1 MKKLLFV
8 ILILTIFVTGCTFN
22 NRRDT
27 NNGENE
33 VDTLSFDNDIASGI
47 SRNYM
52 SAMAIGDMKGMR
64 ELASADLAKGLTLQP
79 DNTFKITGIR
89 LEETS
94 QKGLNAV
101 YKYTVSKGKIGEPVA
116 SLEHYYVKVK
126 KDNDEYKV
134 SSVKSVLLYEVFK
147 VEKHLKIRTDDNVEV
162 NNITKL
168 KNLPNLVYP
177 KQNKGDIAK
186 ISVPKDDYGS
196 IGISFTGHKV
206 GISTTKEN
214 DTYVCIIEI
223 DDAIPTDTKGGNIDK
238 NENKESNNIEDLLE
252 DEDKLVGKKIVTL
265 DVYSNV
271 KVTSLM
277 FTSDDT
283 HIAVNYNK
291 GGVNRFDFFES
302 NGDLIDLKL
311 KNIFAEDKYHLMF
324 RDYKDQEIFFSIE
337 GVKDADGVDQSLI
350 GSYKISIKDFKLTKL

>member
-1 MKKLLFV
+1 MKKLLF
-8 ILILTIFVTGCTFN
+8 ILLISALFITGCTLN
-22 NRRDT
+22 NRSDT
-27 NNGENE
+27 NNEKDE
-33 VDTLSFDNDIASGI
+33 VNILSFDNDIASGI

-52 SAMAIGDMKGMR
+52 AAMAIGDMKGMR
-64 ELASADLAKGLTLQP
+64 ELASSDLAKGLILQP

-101 YKYTVSKGKIGEPVA
+101 YKYIVSKGKIGEPLA
-116 SLEHYYVKVK
+116 SLENYYVKVK

-147 VEKHLKIRTDDNVEV
+147 VENHLKIRTDDNVEV

-168 KNLPNLVYP
+168 KNIPSQIYP
-177 KQNKGDIAK
+177 KNNKGDIAK
-186 ISVPKDDYGS
+186 ISVPKDDYGAV
-196 IGISFTGHKV
+196 GISFTGHKIGV
-206 GISTTKEN
+206 STTKGN
-214 DTYVCIIEI
+214 DTYVCIIEV
-223 DDAIPTDTKGGNIDK
+223 DDAIPTITKGGSIDK
-238 NENKESNNIEDLLE
+238 SDNKDSKNIEELLE

-265 DVYSNV
+265 DIYENI

-291 GGVNRFDFFES
+291 NNVNRFDFFES

-324 RDYKDQEIFFSIE
+324 RDYKDQEVFFSIE

-350 GSYKISIKDFKLTKL
+350 GSYKMSIKDFKLTKL